1 MTQIPEPNHERSENM
16 PRNEDEGRAT
26 TFEEIA
32 AEQGEEAAIRAGIAA
47 DPDTMELDEEWFAN
61 ARPVSEAH
69 PQVVEAYRRRRGKQK
84 APTKEQLT
92 IRLDADLVAHFRKTG
107 KGWQTRI
114 NKSLRKAVF
123 GSQ

>member
-1 MTQIPEPNHERSENM
+1 M
-16 PRNEDEGRAT
+16 PRNADEGRAT

-114 NKSLRKAVF
+114 NKSLRKAIF

>member
-1 MTQIPEPNHERSENM
+1 M
-16 PRNEDEGRAT
+16 PKTEDEGRAR

-61 ARPVSEAH
+61 ARPVSETH
-69 PQVVEAYRRRRGKQK
+69 PQVVEAHHRRRGRQK

-123 GSQ
+123 GSR